1 MKSHQIKRVVC
12 APFRFPLLL
21 LVALIFSGILYA
33 VDIQASVYDIQN
45 PKWVITMAILILIS
59 PLFSGVFILLIY
71 GINTGKAILVRRAL
85 TQTLSSYMHLVV
97 GEILVNLVVL
107 AGSFLFVLPGIYL
120 GLRLCFYKQ
129 VILIEGATAPAAI
142 KESFRQTVGWRIP
155 GSLLLLL
162 APFYALAILVG
173 YVVISF
179 PLGLFGEGLT
189 LAAST
194 LTFAWTN
201 TLLTTFYMLNK
212 ELPPISPSEQLSTHK
227 T

>member
-12 APFRFPLLL
+12 APFRSPLLL

-59 PLFSGVFILLIY
+59 PLFSGVLILLIY

-85 TQTLSSYMHLVV
+85 TQTLSSYIHLVV

-129 VILIEGATAPAAI
+129 VILIEGATATAAI
-142 KESFRQTVGWRIP
+142 KGSFRQTVGWRIP

-173 YVVISF
+173 YVVTRL
-179 PLGLFGEGLT
+179 PLGLFGEGLA

-201 TLLTTFYMLNK
+201 TLLTTLYMLNK
-212 ELPPISPSEQLSTHK
+212 ELPLISP
-227 T
+227 